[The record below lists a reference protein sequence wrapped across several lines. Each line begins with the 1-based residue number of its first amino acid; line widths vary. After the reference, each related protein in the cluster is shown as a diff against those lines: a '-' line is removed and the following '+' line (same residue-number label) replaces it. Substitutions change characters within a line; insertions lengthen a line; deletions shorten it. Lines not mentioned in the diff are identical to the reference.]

1 MVATPFLGDS
11 MEILYEDKDLIVCIK
26 ERGILSQAGK
36 EGEKTMLSL
45 LSLHTGTE
53 IYPVHRLDKEVGGV
67 MVFAKNQKAAASL
80 SAQVT
85 DRTMEKE
92 YITAVEGCLAEKEG
106 TMEDFL
112 FFDRSKN
119 KVFTAKKERRGVKKA
134 LLSYKVLAERDG
146 LSLVRVKLHTGRT
159 HQIRVQFASRKM
171 PIVGDRRYGS
181 KRDSKIIALWSCRIS
196 FIHPVIKEK
205 MSFEKNSE
213 ETVFLMFNN

>member
-1 MVATPFLGDS
+1 

-26 ERGILSQAGK
+26 ERGVLSQEGK
-36 EGEKTMLSL
+36 DGEKTMLSL
-45 LSLHTGTE
+45 LSAETGSV

-67 MVFAKNQKAAASL
+67 MVFAKNQRAAASL

-92 YITAVEGCLAEKEG
+92 YITLVEGIPEEKEG
-106 TMEDFL
+106 NMEDLL

-119 KVFTAKKERRGVKKA
+119 KSFTVKKERRGVKKA
-134 LLSYKVLAERDG
+134 SLSYRVLNEKEG

-181 KRDSKIIALWSCRIS
+181 KRESKIIALWSCYIS
-196 FIHPVIKEK
+196 FIHPVTKERMKFEK
-205 MSFEKNSE
+205 MSE
-213 ETVFLMFNN
+213 EDVFLL